1 MFTKKT
7 ADSNSVYSAEG
18 SCSTCSTAS
27 SRPAKDSPP
36 EVLRSGKRTEA
47 LRVTCLGKR
56 PKVLRAACLG
66 KHSNVGLAFVFRYT
80 VIGLALLLACLCT
93 LSLMY
98 PQSTYAVQGSDPL
111 TVTVEVEGFQGSLP
125 TLIEGSDF
133 TKGQAIQADPR
144 YMVDSQ
150 GNQPLASLI
159 EEKESQGFQLVWK
172 TDAGDNFDW
181 FTTPITQSTTV
192 KGSFVEADYIVRVSF
207 NDEKTEDIEVA
218 VPKGSSFEEAYGKTL
233 STPSKQGY
241 TFIRWV
247 NSSDNSTFDFS
258 APVEAS
264 TTIYALYSIS
274 EPDQVVTVDADFDV
288 PETASGK
295 CYIGAT
301 WSVHPAQFSIS
312 GFTGELEGCSGT
324 GSCSLPSAAA
334 PSYTWADYSAT
345 LVSVDVNAGI
355 VTYDVTIT
363 PPGAASPNGPRNSL
377 GLIGYQTVYFQ
388 AQVQKNFGGY
398 LELKKVS
405 ENPSLS
411 KSNSTYSLEGA
422 IFGVYDKNGNRVAK
436 LQTDENGQSQRSPLL
451 PVGTYTIKEEQAP
464 VGFANTADKSIPI
477 HAGSVTQST
486 ISNIPQ
492 SCLIDLTLQ
501 KVDAETKA
509 SSPLGSATLGR
520 AQFQVSYYDRYLTVP
535 QLVQNTLTAFM
546 DGEEAQSNQL
556 SIPQSWGNPVRS
568 WIFETD
574 EEGKIHFSKDYFVE
588 GDDFYYDH
596 EGSIVLPLGTVE
608 IKEIKAPEGYL
619 PVENTFVVSL
629 NESGTEPHIENWE
642 VIEMSEQVKRGDLAF
657 SKTRQGSME
666 RLASV
671 PFRITSKTTGESH
684 VLVTD
689 ENGMV
694 STESSWTPHSQ
705 NTNKGTSAD
714 DGIWFGQDALGTQAP
729 VDDNLSALPYDT
741 YTVEELPCSAN
752 EGMVPVAFEIT
763 ISRDKTTLDLG
774 TVDNKPYNPEIKG
787 EVDKRQTLFKANG
800 LFTYTIDYRSTSST
814 WADEFT
820 TTDFLTCSKEDQA
833 HLEALTTPISSGDY
847 DGKMNVWY
855 QTNMTNTPAQEE
867 IQDAENNEQ
876 KESETTELVQESES
890 TQENESANAQESES
904 AQESGTAN
912 AQESESTQGN
922 ETAIAQE
929 NETANAC
936 STNPYNPD
944 NPNNERMYNFEN
956 WRLWSQDLSTQESTT
971 LFVEDLQLKE
981 GEYITALAF
990 EHGRVEEGFGTLS
1003 QEDGQWDRR
1012 ERYENNDTLE
1022 NTFDSTEL
1030 SSWNNETCSQVL
1042 DALYQEKTVY
1052 APAVLFM
1059 KATDEMLQSEDIEL
1073 WNDARIDIYRNLEL
1087 HDEDKDSVVQT
1098 TVQYPTDTTDN
1109 PIEKLLTTLPKTED
1123 LGFGIVV
1130 SLIAIGTLA
1139 GAIVV
1144 SIKIRN
1150 GKSQR

>member
-7 ADSNSVYSAEG
+7 ADSNSVCSAEG

-27 SRPAKDSPP
+27 SRPAKNSPP
-36 EVLRSGKRTEA
+36 EVLRA
-47 LRVTCLGKR
+47 ACLGKR

-66 KHSNVGLAFVFRYT
+66 KHPNAGLAVVFRYAA
-80 VIGLALLLACLCT
+80 IGLALLLACLCA

-192 KGSFVEADYIVRVSF
+192 KGSFIEADYIVRVSF

-218 VPKGSSFEEAYGKTL
+218 VPKGSSFEEAYGKAL

-334 PSYTWADYSAT
+334 PSYTWADYNAT
-345 LVSVDVNAGI
+345 LVSVDINAGI

-388 AQVQKNFGGY
+388 AKVQKNFGGY
-398 LELKKVS
+398 LELKKAS

-411 KSNSTYSLEGA
+411 ESNSTYSLEGA
-422 IFGVYDKNGNRVAK
+422 IFGVYDKNGNRVAQ

-464 VGFANTADKSIPI
+464 AGFANTADKSIPI

-486 ISNIPQ
+486 ISNTPQ
-492 SCLIDLTLQ
+492 SCLIDLVLQ
-501 KVDAETKA
+501 KVDAETKV
-509 SSPLGSATLGR
+509 SSPLGSATLGG

-642 VIEMSEQVKRGDLAF
+642 VIEISEQVKRGDFAF

-671 PFRITSKTTGESH
+671 PFRITSKTTRESH

-689 ENGMV
+689 ENGMA

-729 VDDNLSALPYDT
+729 VDDNLGALPYDT

-774 TVDNKPYNPEIKG
+774 TVDNKPYTPEIKG
-787 EVDKRQTLFKANG
+787 EIDKRQTLFKANG

-855 QTNMTNTPAQEE
+855 QTNMTNTPAQEK

-876 KESETTELVQESES
+876 KESETTEQTQESES
-890 TQENESANAQESES
+890 TN
-904 AQESGTAN
+904 
-912 AQESESTQGN
+912 
-922 ETAIAQE
+922 AQE

-944 NPNNERMYNFEN
+944 NPNNERMYNFDN

-1003 QEDGQWDRR
+1003 QEDEQWNRR
-1012 ERYENNDTLE
+1012 ERYENDDTLE
-1022 NTFDSTEL
+1022 NAFDSTEL

-1052 APAVLFM
+1052 VPAVLFM

-1073 WNDARIDIYRNLEL
+1073 WNDARIDIYHNLEF

-1130 SLIAIGTLA
+1130 SLIAIGILA

-1150 GKSQR
+1150 RKSQR

>member
-7 ADSNSVYSAEG
+7 ADSNSVCSAEG

-27 SRPAKDSPP
+27 SRPAKNSPP
-36 EVLRSGKRTEA
+36 E
-47 LRVTCLGKR
+47 
-56 PKVLRAACLG
+56 VLRAACLG
-66 KHSNVGLAFVFRYT
+66 KRPKALRTACLGKHPSVGLAVVFRYAA
-80 VIGLALLLACLCT
+80 ICLALLLVCLCA

-125 TLIEGSDF
+125 TLIEGNDF

-172 TDAGDNFDW
+172 TDASDNFDW

-218 VPKGSSFEEAYGKTL
+218 IPKGSSFEEAYGKAL

-334 PSYTWADYSAT
+334 PSYTWADYNAT
-345 LVSVDVNAGI
+345 LVSVDINAGI

-388 AQVQKNFGGY
+388 AKVQKNFGGY
-398 LELKKVS
+398 LELKKAS

-411 KSNSTYSLEGA
+411 ESNSTYSLEGA
-422 IFGVYDKNGNRVAK
+422 IFGVYDKNGNRVAQ

-464 VGFANTADKSIPI
+464 AGFANTADKSIPI

-486 ISNIPQ
+486 ISNTPQ
-492 SCLIDLTLQ
+492 SCLIDLVLQ
-501 KVDAETKA
+501 KVDAETKV
-509 SSPLGSATLGR
+509 SSPLGSATLGG

-642 VIEMSEQVKRGDLAF
+642 VIEISEQVKRGDFAF

-671 PFRITSKTTGESH
+671 PFRITSKTTRESH

-689 ENGMV
+689 ENGMA

-729 VDDNLSALPYDT
+729 VDDNLGALPYDT

-774 TVDNKPYNPEIKG
+774 TVDNKPYTPEIKG
-787 EVDKRQTLFKANG
+787 EIDKRQTLFKANG

-833 HLEALTTPISSGDY
+833 HLEALITPISSGDY

-855 QTNMTNTPAQEE
+855 QTNMTNTPAQEK

-876 KESETTELVQESES
+876 KESETTEQTQESES
-890 TQENESANAQESES
+890 TQESE
-904 AQESGTAN
+904 TVIV
-912 AQESESTQGN
+912 QESESTN
-922 ETAIAQE
+922 AQE

-944 NPNNERMYNFEN
+944 NPNNERMYNFDN

>member
-7 ADSNSVYSAEG
+7 ADSNSVCSAEG

-27 SRPAKDSPP
+27 SRPAKNSPP
-36 EVLRSGKRTEA
+36 E
-47 LRVTCLGKR
+47 
-56 PKVLRAACLG
+56 VLRAACLG
-66 KHSNVGLAFVFRYT
+66 KHPSVGLAVVFRYAA
-80 VIGLALLLACLCT
+80 ICLALLLVCLCA

-192 KGSFVEADYIVRVSF
+192 KGSFIEADYIVRVSF

-218 VPKGSSFEEAYGKTL
+218 VPKGSSFEEAYGKAL

-334 PSYTWADYSAT
+334 PSYTWADYNAT
-345 LVSVDVNAGI
+345 LVSVDINAGI

-388 AQVQKNFGGY
+388 AKVQKNFGGY
-398 LELKKVS
+398 LELKKAS

-411 KSNSTYSLEGA
+411 ESNSTYSLEGA
-422 IFGVYDKNGNRVAK
+422 IFGVYDKNGNRVAQ

-464 VGFANTADKSIPI
+464 AGFANTADKSIPI

-486 ISNIPQ
+486 ISNTPQ
-492 SCLIDLTLQ
+492 SCLIDLVLQ
-501 KVDAETKA
+501 KVDAETKV
-509 SSPLGSATLGR
+509 SSPLGSATLGG

-642 VIEMSEQVKRGDLAF
+642 VIEISEQVKRGDFAF

-671 PFRITSKTTGESH
+671 PFRITSKTTRESH

-689 ENGMV
+689 ENGMA

-729 VDDNLSALPYDT
+729 VDDNLGALPYDT

-774 TVDNKPYNPEIKG
+774 TVDNKPYTPEIKG
-787 EVDKRQTLFKANG
+787 EIDKRQTLFKANG
-800 LFTYTIDYRSTSST
+800 LFTYTIDYRSTSSA

-855 QTNMTNTPAQEE
+855 QSNMTNTPAQEK

-876 KESETTELVQESES
+876 KESETTEQTQESES
-890 TQENESANAQESES
+890 TN
-904 AQESGTAN
+904 
-912 AQESESTQGN
+912 
-922 ETAIAQE
+922 AQE

-944 NPNNERMYNFEN
+944 NPNNERMYNFDN

-1003 QEDGQWDRR
+1003 QEDEQWNRR

-1022 NTFDSTEL
+1022 NAFDSTEL

-1150 GKSQR
+1150 RKSQR

>member
-7 ADSNSVYSAEG
+7 ADSNSVCSAEG

-27 SRPAKDSPP
+27 SRPAKNSPP
-36 EVLRSGKRTEA
+36 EVLRA
-47 LRVTCLGKR
+47 ACLGKR

-66 KHSNVGLAFVFRYT
+66 KHPNAGLAFVFRYAA
-80 VIGLALLLACLCT
+80 IGLALLLACLCA

-218 VPKGSSFEEAYGKTL
+218 VPKGSSFEEAYGKAL

-258 APVEAS
+258 DPVEAS

-334 PSYTWADYSAT
+334 PSYTWADYNAT
-345 LVSVDVNAGI
+345 LVSVDINAGI

-388 AQVQKNFGGY
+388 AKVQKNFGGY
-398 LELKKVS
+398 LELKKAS

-411 KSNSTYSLEGA
+411 ESNSTYSLEGA
-422 IFGVYDKNGNRVAK
+422 IFGVYDKNGNRVAQ

-464 VGFANTADKSIPI
+464 AGFANTADKSIPI

-486 ISNIPQ
+486 ISNTPQ
-492 SCLIDLTLQ
+492 SCLIDLVLQ
-501 KVDAETKA
+501 KVDAETKV
-509 SSPLGSATLGR
+509 SSPLGSATLGG

-546 DGEEAQSNQL
+546 DGKEAQSNQL

-642 VIEMSEQVKRGDLAF
+642 VIEISEQVKRGDFAF

-671 PFRITSKTTGESH
+671 PFRITSKTTRESH

-689 ENGMV
+689 ENGMA

-714 DGIWFGQDALGTQAP
+714 DGIWFGQDTLGTQAP
-729 VDDNLSALPYDT
+729 VDDNLGALPYDT

-774 TVDNKPYNPEIKG
+774 TVDNKPYTPEIKG
-787 EVDKRQTLFKANG
+787 EIDKRQTLFKANG

-855 QTNMTNTPAQEE
+855 QTNMTNTPAQEK

-876 KESETTELVQESES
+876 KESETTEQTQESES
-890 TQENESANAQESES
+890 TQESE
-904 AQESGTAN
+904 TVIV
-912 AQESESTQGN
+912 QESESTN
-922 ETAIAQE
+922 AQE

-944 NPNNERMYNFEN
+944 NPNNERMYNFDN

-1003 QEDGQWDRR
+1003 QEDEQWNRR

-1022 NTFDSTEL
+1022 NAFDSTEL

-1073 WNDARIDIYRNLEL
+1073 WNDTRIDIYRNLEL

-1139 GAIVV
+1139 GAIVA

-1150 GKSQR
+1150 RKSQR

>member
-7 ADSNSVYSAEG
+7 ADSNSVCSAEG

-27 SRPAKDSPP
+27 SRPAKNSPP
-36 EVLRSGKRTEA
+36 EVLRA
-47 LRVTCLGKR
+47 ACLGKR

-66 KHSNVGLAFVFRYT
+66 KHPNAGLAVVFRYAA
-80 VIGLALLLACLCT
+80 IGLALLLACLCA

-192 KGSFVEADYIVRVSF
+192 KGSFIEADYIVRVSF

-218 VPKGSSFEEAYGKTL
+218 VPKGSSFEEAYGKAL

-334 PSYTWADYSAT
+334 PSYTWADYNAT
-345 LVSVDVNAGI
+345 LVSVDINAGI

-388 AQVQKNFGGY
+388 AKVQKNFGGY
-398 LELKKVS
+398 LELKKAS

-411 KSNSTYSLEGA
+411 ESNSTYSLEGA
-422 IFGVYDKNGNRVAK
+422 IFGVYDKNGNRVAQ

-464 VGFANTADKSIPI
+464 AGFANTADKSIPI

-486 ISNIPQ
+486 ISNTPQ
-492 SCLIDLTLQ
+492 SCLIDLVLQ
-501 KVDAETKA
+501 KVDAETKV
-509 SSPLGSATLGR
+509 SSPLGSATLGG

-642 VIEMSEQVKRGDLAF
+642 VIEISEQVKRGDFAF

-671 PFRITSKTTGESH
+671 PFRITSKTTRESH

-689 ENGMV
+689 ENGMA

-729 VDDNLSALPYDT
+729 VDDNLGALPYDT

-774 TVDNKPYNPEIKG
+774 TVDNKPYTPEIKG
-787 EVDKRQTLFKANG
+787 EIDKRQTLFKANG

-855 QTNMTNTPAQEE
+855 QTNMTNTPAQEK

-876 KESETTELVQESES
+876 KESETTEQTQESESVQESE
-890 TQENESANAQESES
+890 
-904 AQESGTAN
+904 TAI
-912 AQESESTQGN
+912 AQESESTN
-922 ETAIAQE
+922 AQE

-944 NPNNERMYNFEN
+944 NPNNERMYNFDN

-1003 QEDGQWDRR
+1003 QEDEQWNRR

-1022 NTFDSTEL
+1022 NAFDSTEL

-1150 GKSQR
+1150 RKSQR

>member
-7 ADSNSVYSAEG
+7 ADSNSVCSAEG

-27 SRPAKDSPP
+27 SRPAKNSPP
-36 EVLRSGKRTEA
+36 EVLRA
-47 LRVTCLGKR
+47 ACLGKR

-66 KHSNVGLAFVFRYT
+66 KHPNAGLAFVFRYAA
-80 VIGLALLLACLCT
+80 IGLALLLACLCA

-218 VPKGSSFEEAYGKTL
+218 VPKGSSFEEAYGKAL

-334 PSYTWADYSAT
+334 PSYTWADYNAT
-345 LVSVDVNAGI
+345 LVSVDINAGI

-388 AQVQKNFGGY
+388 AKVQKNFGGY

-411 KSNSTYSLEGA
+411 EGNSTYSLEGA
-422 IFGVYDKNGNRVAK
+422 IFGVYDKNGNRVAQ

-464 VGFANTADKSIPI
+464 AGFANTADKSIPI

-486 ISNIPQ
+486 ISNTPQ
-492 SCLIDLTLQ
+492 SCLIDLVLQ
-501 KVDAETKA
+501 KVDAETKV
-509 SSPLGSATLGR
+509 SSPLGSATLGG

-642 VIEMSEQVKRGDLAF
+642 VIEISEQVKRGDLAF

-671 PFRITSKTTGESH
+671 PFRITSKTSGESH

-689 ENGMV
+689 ENGMA
-694 STESSWTPHSQ
+694 STESSWTLHSQ

-729 VDDNLSALPYDT
+729 VDDNLDALPYDT

-774 TVDNKPYNPEIKG
+774 TVDNKPYTPEIKG
-787 EVDKRQTLFKANG
+787 EIDKRQTLFKANG

-855 QTNMTNTPAQEE
+855 QTNMTNTPAQEK

-876 KESETTELVQESES
+876 KESETTEQTQESES
-890 TQENESANAQESES
+890 TQESE
-904 AQESGTAN
+904 TVIV
-912 AQESESTQGN
+912 QESESTN
-922 ETAIAQE
+922 AQE

-944 NPNNERMYNFEN
+944 NPNNERMYNFDN

-1003 QEDGQWDRR
+1003 QEDEQWNRR

-1022 NTFDSTEL
+1022 NAFDSTEL

-1042 DALYQEKTVY
+1042 DALCQEKTVY
-1052 APAVLFM
+1052 SPVVLFM

-1073 WNDARIDIYRNLEL
+1073 WNDARIDIYHNLEF

-1150 GKSQR
+1150 RKSHH

>member
-7 ADSNSVYSAEG
+7 ADSNSVCSAEG

-27 SRPAKDSPP
+27 SRPAKNSPP
-36 EVLRSGKRTEA
+36 EVLRA
-47 LRVTCLGKR
+47 ACLGKR

-66 KHSNVGLAFVFRYT
+66 KHPNAGLAVVFRYAA
-80 VIGLALLLACLCT
+80 IGLALLLACLCA

-192 KGSFVEADYIVRVSF
+192 KGSFIEADYIVRVSF

-218 VPKGSSFEEAYGKTL
+218 VPKGSSFEEAYGKAL

-334 PSYTWADYSAT
+334 PLYTWADYNAT
-345 LVSVDVNAGI
+345 LVSVDINAGI

-388 AQVQKNFGGY
+388 AKVQKNFGGY
-398 LELKKVS
+398 LELKKAS

-411 KSNSTYSLEGA
+411 ESNSTYSLEGA
-422 IFGVYDKNGNRVAK
+422 IFGVYDKNGNRVAQ

-464 VGFANTADKSIPI
+464 AGFANTADKSIPI

-486 ISNIPQ
+486 ISNTPQ
-492 SCLIDLTLQ
+492 SCLIDLVLQ
-501 KVDAETKA
+501 KVDAETKV
-509 SSPLGSATLGR
+509 SSPLGSATLGG

-596 EGSIVLPLGTVE
+596 EGSIVLPLGTIE

-642 VIEMSEQVKRGDLAF
+642 VIEISEQVKRGDFAF

-671 PFRITSKTTGESH
+671 PFRITSKTTRESH

-689 ENGMV
+689 ENGMA

-729 VDDNLSALPYDT
+729 VDDNLGALPYDT

-774 TVDNKPYNPEIKG
+774 TVDNKPYTPEIKG
-787 EVDKRQTLFKANG
+787 EIDKRQTLFKANG

-855 QTNMTNTPAQEE
+855 QTNMTNTPAQEK
-867 IQDAENNEQ
+867 IQDAEKNEQ
-876 KESETTELVQESES
+876 KESETTEQTQESES
-890 TQENESANAQESES
+890 TQESE
-904 AQESGTAN
+904 TVIV
-912 AQESESTQGN
+912 QESESTN
-922 ETAIAQE
+922 AQE

-944 NPNNERMYNFEN
+944 NPNNERMYNFDN

-1003 QEDGQWDRR
+1003 QEDEQWNRR

-1022 NTFDSTEL
+1022 NAFDSTEL

-1150 GKSQR
+1150 RKSQR

>member
-7 ADSNSVYSAEG
+7 ADSNSVCSAEG

-27 SRPAKDSPP
+27 SRPAKNSPP
-36 EVLRSGKRTEA
+36 EVLRA
-47 LRVTCLGKR
+47 ACLGKR

-66 KHSNVGLAFVFRYT
+66 KHPNAGLAVVFRYAA
-80 VIGLALLLACLCT
+80 ICLALLLVCLCA

-218 VPKGSSFEEAYGKTL
+218 IPKGSSFEEAYGKAL

-334 PSYTWADYSAT
+334 PSYTWADYNAT
-345 LVSVDVNAGI
+345 LVSVDINAGI

-388 AQVQKNFGGY
+388 AKVQKNFGGY
-398 LELKKVS
+398 LELKKAS

-411 KSNSTYSLEGA
+411 ESNSTYSLEGA
-422 IFGVYDKNGNRVAK
+422 IFGVYDKNGNRVAQ

-464 VGFANTADKSIPI
+464 AGFANTADKSIPI

-486 ISNIPQ
+486 ISNTPQ
-492 SCLIDLTLQ
+492 SCLIDLVLQ
-501 KVDAETKA
+501 KVDAETKV
-509 SSPLGSATLGR
+509 SSPLGSATLGG

-642 VIEMSEQVKRGDLAF
+642 VIEISEQVKRGDFAF

-671 PFRITSKTTGESH
+671 PFRITSKTTRESH

-689 ENGMV
+689 ENGMA

-729 VDDNLSALPYDT
+729 VDDNLGALPYDT

-774 TVDNKPYNPEIKG
+774 TVDNKPYTPEIKG
-787 EVDKRQTLFKANG
+787 EIDKRQTLFKANG

-855 QTNMTNTPAQEE
+855 QTNMTNTPAQEK

-876 KESETTELVQESES
+876 KESETTEQTQESES
-890 TQENESANAQESES
+890 TQESE
-904 AQESGTAN
+904 TAIV
-912 AQESESTQGN
+912 QESESTN
-922 ETAIAQE
+922 AQE

-944 NPNNERMYNFEN
+944 NPNNERMYNFDN

-1003 QEDGQWDRR
+1003 QEDEQWNRR

-1022 NTFDSTEL
+1022 NAFDSTEL

-1150 GKSQR
+1150 RKSQR

>member
-7 ADSNSVYSAEG
+7 ADSNSVCSAEG

-27 SRPAKDSPP
+27 SRPAKNSPP
-36 EVLRSGKRTEA
+36 EVLRA
-47 LRVTCLGKR
+47 ACLGKR

-66 KHSNVGLAFVFRYT
+66 KHPNAGLAVVFRYAA
-80 VIGLALLLACLCT
+80 IGLALLLACLCA

-192 KGSFVEADYIVRVSF
+192 KGSFIEADYIVRVSF

-218 VPKGSSFEEAYGKTL
+218 VPKGSSFEEAYGKAL

-334 PSYTWADYSAT
+334 PSYTWADYNAT
-345 LVSVDVNAGI
+345 LVSVDINAGI

-388 AQVQKNFGGY
+388 AKVQKNFGGY
-398 LELKKVS
+398 LELKKAS

-411 KSNSTYSLEGA
+411 ESNSTYSLEGA
-422 IFGVYDKNGNRVAK
+422 IFGVYDKNGNRVAQ

-464 VGFANTADKSIPI
+464 AGFANTADKSIPI

-486 ISNIPQ
+486 ISNTPQ
-492 SCLIDLTLQ
+492 SCLIDLVLQ
-501 KVDAETKA
+501 KVDAETKV
-509 SSPLGSATLGR
+509 SSPLGSATLGG

-642 VIEMSEQVKRGDLAF
+642 VIEISEQVKRGDFAF

-671 PFRITSKTTGESH
+671 PFRITSKTTRESH

-689 ENGMV
+689 ENGMA

-729 VDDNLSALPYDT
+729 VDDNLGALPYDT

-774 TVDNKPYNPEIKG
+774 TVDNKPYTPEIKG
-787 EVDKRQTLFKANG
+787 EIDKRQTLFKANG

-855 QTNMTNTPAQEE
+855 QTNMTNTPAQEK

-876 KESETTELVQESES
+876 KESETTEQTQESES
-890 TQENESANAQESES
+890 TQESE
-904 AQESGTAN
+904 TAI
-912 AQESESTQGN
+912 AQESESTN
-922 ETAIAQE
+922 AQE

-944 NPNNERMYNFEN
+944 NPNNERMYNFDN

-1003 QEDGQWDRR
+1003 QEDEQWNRR

-1022 NTFDSTEL
+1022 NAFDSTEL

-1150 GKSQR
+1150 RKSQR

>member
-7 ADSNSVYSAEG
+7 ADSNSVCSAEG

-27 SRPAKDSPP
+27 SRPAKNSPP
-36 EVLRSGKRTEA
+36 E
-47 LRVTCLGKR
+47 
-56 PKVLRAACLG
+56 VLRAACLG
-66 KHSNVGLAFVFRYT
+66 KRPSVGLAFVFRYAA
-80 VIGLALLLACLCT
+80 IGLALLLACLCA

-218 VPKGSSFEEAYGKTL
+218 VPKGSSFEEAYGKAL

-258 APVEAS
+258 APVEVS

-334 PSYTWADYSAT
+334 PSYTWADYNAT
-345 LVSVDVNAGI
+345 LVSVDINAGI

-388 AQVQKNFGGY
+388 AKVQKNFGGY
-398 LELKKVS
+398 LELKKAS

-411 KSNSTYSLEGA
+411 ENNSTYSLEGA
-422 IFGVYDKNGNRVAK
+422 IFGVYDKNGNRVAQ

-464 VGFANTADKSIPI
+464 AGFANTADKSIPI

-486 ISNIPQ
+486 ISNTPQ
-492 SCLIDLTLQ
+492 SCLIDLVLQ
-501 KVDAETKA
+501 KVDAETKV
-509 SSPLGSATLGR
+509 SSPLGSATLGG

-642 VIEMSEQVKRGDLAF
+642 VIEISEQVKRGDFAF

-671 PFRITSKTTGESH
+671 PFRITSKTTRESH

-689 ENGMV
+689 ENGMA

-729 VDDNLSALPYDT
+729 VDDNLGALPYDT

-774 TVDNKPYNPEIKG
+774 TVDNKPYTPEIKG
-787 EVDKRQTLFKANG
+787 EIDKRQTLFKANG

-847 DGKMNVWY
+847 DGKMNIWY
-855 QTNMTNTPAQEE
+855 QTNMTNTPAQEK

-876 KESETTELVQESES
+876 KESETTERTQESES
-890 TQENESANAQESES
+890 TQESE
-904 AQESGTAN
+904 TVIV
-912 AQESESTQGN
+912 QESESTN
-922 ETAIAQE
+922 AQE

-944 NPNNERMYNFEN
+944 NPNNERMYNFDN

-1003 QEDGQWDRR
+1003 QEDEQWNRR

-1022 NTFDSTEL
+1022 NAFDSTEL

-1087 HDEDKDSVVQT
+1087 HDEDKDSVAQT
-1098 TVQYPTDTTDN
+1098 TVQYPTNTTDN

-1150 GKSQR
+1150 RKSQR

>member
-7 ADSNSVYSAEG
+7 ADSNSVCSAEG

-27 SRPAKDSPP
+27 SRPAKNSPP
-36 EVLRSGKRTEA
+36 E
-47 LRVTCLGKR
+47 
-56 PKVLRAACLG
+56 VLRAACLG
-66 KHSNVGLAFVFRYT
+66 KRPKALRTACLGKHPSVGLAVVFRYAA
-80 VIGLALLLACLCT
+80 ICLALLLVCLCA
-93 LSLMY
+93 LGLMY

-125 TLIEGSDF
+125 TLIEGNDF

-172 TDAGDNFDW
+172 TDASDNFDW

-218 VPKGSSFEEAYGKTL
+218 IPKGSSFEEAYGKAL

-334 PSYTWADYSAT
+334 PSYTWADYNAT
-345 LVSVDVNAGI
+345 LVSVDINAGI

-388 AQVQKNFGGY
+388 AKVQKNFGGY
-398 LELKKVS
+398 LELKKAS

-411 KSNSTYSLEGA
+411 ESNSTYSLEGA
-422 IFGVYDKNGNRVAK
+422 IFGVYDKNGNRVAQ

-464 VGFANTADKSIPI
+464 AGFANTADKSIPI

-486 ISNIPQ
+486 ISNTPQ
-492 SCLIDLTLQ
+492 SCLIDLVLQ
-501 KVDAETKA
+501 KVDAETKV
-509 SSPLGSATLGR
+509 SSPLGSATLGG

-619 PVENTFVVSL
+619 PVGNTFVVSL

-642 VIEMSEQVKRGDLAF
+642 VIEISEQVKRGDFAF

-671 PFRITSKTTGESH
+671 PFRITSKTTRESH

-689 ENGMV
+689 ENGMA

-729 VDDNLSALPYDT
+729 VDDNLGALPYDT

-774 TVDNKPYNPEIKG
+774 TVDNKPYTPEIKG
-787 EVDKRQTLFKANG
+787 EIDKRQTLFKANG

-833 HLEALTTPISSGDY
+833 HLEALITPISSGDY

-855 QTNMTNTPAQEE
+855 QTNMTNTPAQEK

-876 KESETTELVQESES
+876 KESETTEQTQESES
-890 TQENESANAQESES
+890 TQESE
-904 AQESGTAN
+904 TVIV
-912 AQESESTQGN
+912 QESESTN
-922 ETAIAQE
+922 AQE

-944 NPNNERMYNFEN
+944 NPNNERMYNFDN

-1003 QEDGQWDRR
+1003 QEDEQWNRR

-1022 NTFDSTEL
+1022 NAFDSTEL

-1059 KATDEMLQSEDIEL
+1059 KATDEMLQREDIEL

-1150 GKSQR
+1150 RKSQR

>member
-7 ADSNSVYSAEG
+7 TGSNSVCSAEG
-18 SCSTCSTAS
+18 SCPTCSTAN

-36 EVLRSGKRTEA
+36 KVLRSA
-47 LRVTCLGKR
+47 CLGKR
-56 PKVLRAACLG
+56 QNVLRSTCLS
-66 KHSNVGLAFVFRYT
+66 KHPNAGLTFVFRYT
-80 VIGLALLLACLCT
+80 AIGLALLSVCLCAW
-93 LSLMY
+93 SLMY
-98 PQSTYAVQGSDPL
+98 PRSTYAVQGSDPL

-159 EEKESQGFQLVWK
+159 EEKEAQGFQLVWK

-181 FTTPITQSTTV
+181 FTTPITQNTTV

-218 VPKGSSFEEAYGKTL
+218 VPKGSSFEEAYGKAL
-233 STPSKQGY
+233 SAPTKQGY

-274 EPDQVVTVDADFDV
+274 EPDQVVTVDADSDV

-334 PSYTWADYSAT
+334 PSYTWADYNAT
-345 LVSVDVNAGI
+345 LVSVDINAGI

-388 AQVQKNFGGY
+388 AKVQKNFGGY

-405 ENPSLS
+405 ENPALS
-411 KSNSTYSLEGA
+411 EGNNTYSLEGA
-422 IFGVYDKNGNRVAK
+422 IFGVYDKNGNRVAQ

-464 VGFANTADKSIPI
+464 AGFANTADKSIPI

-486 ISNIPQ
+486 ISNTPQ
-492 SCLIDLTLQ
+492 SCLIDLALQ

-509 SSPLGSATLGR
+509 SSPLGSATLGG

-535 QLVQNTLTAFM
+535 QLVQNILTAFM
-546 DGEEAQSNQL
+546 DGEDAQSNQL

-642 VIEMSEQVKRGDLAF
+642 VIEISEQVKRGDLAF

-689 ENGMV
+689 ENGMA

-705 NTNKGTSAD
+705 NTNKGTSED

-729 VDDNLSALPYDT
+729 VDDNLGALPYDT

-752 EGMVPVAFEIT
+752 EGMVPVAFEVT

-774 TVDNKPYNPEIKG
+774 TVDNKPYTPEIKG

-855 QTNMTNTPAQEE
+855 QTNMTNAPVQEE
-867 IQDAENNEQ
+867 AQDAENTEQ
-876 KESETTELVQESES
+876 QESETTEQV
-890 TQENESANAQESES
+890 QESES
-904 AQESGTAN
+904 AQESETAN
-912 AQESESTQGN
+912 TQENESAQES
-922 ETAIAQE
+922 
-929 NETANAC
+929 ETANAC

-971 LFVEDLQLKE
+971 LFVKDLQLEE

-1003 QEDGQWDRR
+1003 QEDEQWDRR
-1012 ERYENNDTLE
+1012 DRYENNDTLE
-1022 NTFDSTEL
+1022 NAFDSTEL

-1042 DALYQEKTVY
+1042 DALYQEKTAY

-1109 PIEKLLTTLPKTED
+1109 PIEKLITTLPKTED

-1150 GKSQR
+1150 RKSQR

>member
-7 ADSNSVYSAEG
+7 ADSNSVCSAEG

-27 SRPAKDSPP
+27 SRPAKNSPP
-36 EVLRSGKRTEA
+36 EVLRA
-47 LRVTCLGKR
+47 ACLGKR

-66 KHSNVGLAFVFRYT
+66 KHPNAGLAFVFRYAA
-80 VIGLALLLACLCT
+80 IGLALLLACLCA

-125 TLIEGSDF
+125 TLIEGNDF

-172 TDAGDNFDW
+172 TDASDNFDW

-218 VPKGSSFEEAYGKTL
+218 IPKGSSFEEAYGKAL
-233 STPSKQGY
+233 SIPSKQGY

-301 WSVHPAQFSIS
+301 WSVHPTQFSIS

-334 PSYTWADYSAT
+334 PSYTWADYNAT
-345 LVSVDVNAGI
+345 LVSVDINAGI

-388 AQVQKNFGGY
+388 AKVQKNFGGY

-411 KSNSTYSLEGA
+411 EGNSTYSLEGA
-422 IFGVYDKNGNRVAK
+422 IFGVYDKNGNRVAQ

-464 VGFANTADKSIPI
+464 AGFANTADKSIPI

-486 ISNIPQ
+486 ISNTPQ
-492 SCLIDLTLQ
+492 SCLIDLVLQ
-501 KVDAETKA
+501 KVDAETKV
-509 SSPLGSATLGR
+509 SSPLGSATLGGT
-520 AQFQVSYYDRYLTVP
+520 QFQVSYYDRYLTVP

-556 SIPQSWGNPVRS
+556 SIPQSWGNPIRS

-642 VIEMSEQVKRGDLAF
+642 VIEISEQVKRGDLAF

-671 PFRITSKTTGESH
+671 PFRITSKTTRESH

-689 ENGMV
+689 ENGMA
-694 STESSWTPHSQ
+694 STESSWTLHSQ

-729 VDDNLSALPYDT
+729 VDDNLGALPYDT

-774 TVDNKPYNPEIKG
+774 TVDNKPYTPEIKG
-787 EVDKRQTLFKANG
+787 EIDKRQTLFKANG

-855 QTNMTNTPAQEE
+855 QTNMTNTPAQEK

-876 KESETTELVQESES
+876 KESETTEQTQESES
-890 TQENESANAQESES
+890 TQESE
-904 AQESGTAN
+904 TVIV
-912 AQESESTQGN
+912 QESESTN
-922 ETAIAQE
+922 AQE

-944 NPNNERMYNFEN
+944 NPNNERMYNFDN

-1003 QEDGQWDRR
+1003 QEDEQWNRR

-1022 NTFDSTEL
+1022 NAFDSTEL

-1150 GKSQR
+1150 RKSQR

>member
-7 ADSNSVYSAEG
+7 ADSNSVCSAEG

-27 SRPAKDSPP
+27 SRPAKNSPP
-36 EVLRSGKRTEA
+36 E
-47 LRVTCLGKR
+47 
-56 PKVLRAACLG
+56 VLRAACLG
-66 KHSNVGLAFVFRYT
+66 KRPKALRTACLGKHPSVGLAVVFRYAA
-80 VIGLALLLACLCT
+80 ICLALLLVCLCA

-125 TLIEGSDF
+125 TLIEGNDF

-172 TDAGDNFDW
+172 TDASDNFDW

-218 VPKGSSFEEAYGKTL
+218 IPKGSSFEEAYGKAL

-334 PSYTWADYSAT
+334 PSYTWADYNAT
-345 LVSVDVNAGI
+345 LVSVDINAGI

-388 AQVQKNFGGY
+388 AKVQKNFGGY
-398 LELKKVS
+398 LELKKAS

-411 KSNSTYSLEGA
+411 ENNSTYSLEGA
-422 IFGVYDKNGNRVAK
+422 IFGVYDKNGNRVAQ

-464 VGFANTADKSIPI
+464 AGFANTADKSIPI

-486 ISNIPQ
+486 ISNTPQ
-492 SCLIDLTLQ
+492 SCLIDLVLQ
-501 KVDAETKA
+501 KVDAETKV
-509 SSPLGSATLGR
+509 SSPLGSATLGG

-642 VIEMSEQVKRGDLAF
+642 VIEISEQVKRGDFAF

-671 PFRITSKTTGESH
+671 PFRITSKTTRESH

-689 ENGMV
+689 ENGMA

-729 VDDNLSALPYDT
+729 VDDNLGALPYDT

-774 TVDNKPYNPEIKG
+774 TVDNKPYTPEIKG
-787 EVDKRQTLFKANG
+787 EIDKRQTLFKANG
-800 LFTYTIDYRSTSST
+800 LFPYTIDYRSTSST

-855 QTNMTNTPAQEE
+855 QTNMTNTPAQEK

-876 KESETTELVQESES
+876 KESETTEQTQESES
-890 TQENESANAQESES
+890 TQESE
-904 AQESGTAN
+904 TVIV
-912 AQESESTQGN
+912 QESESTN
-922 ETAIAQE
+922 AQE

-944 NPNNERMYNFEN
+944 NPNNERMYNFDN
-956 WRLWSQDLSTQESTT
+956 WHLWSQDLSTQESTT

-1003 QEDGQWDRR
+1003 QEDEQWNRR

-1022 NTFDSTEL
+1022 NAFDSTEL

-1150 GKSQR
+1150 RKSHH

>member
-7 ADSNSVYSAEG
+7 ADSNSVCSAEG

-27 SRPAKDSPP
+27 SRPAKNSPP
-36 EVLRSGKRTEA
+36 EVLRA
-47 LRVTCLGKR
+47 ACLGKR

-66 KHSNVGLAFVFRYT
+66 KHPNAGLAVVFRYAA
-80 VIGLALLLACLCT
+80 IGLALLLACLCA

-192 KGSFVEADYIVRVSF
+192 KGSFIEADYIVRVSF

-218 VPKGSSFEEAYGKTL
+218 VPKGSSFEEAYGKAL

-334 PSYTWADYSAT
+334 PSYTWADYNAT
-345 LVSVDVNAGI
+345 LVSVDINAGI

-363 PPGAASPNGPRNSL
+363 PPGAASPNGPRNNL

-388 AQVQKNFGGY
+388 AKVQKNFGGY
-398 LELKKVS
+398 LELKKAS

-411 KSNSTYSLEGA
+411 ESNSTYSLEGA
-422 IFGVYDKNGNRVAK
+422 IFGVYDKNGNRVAQ

-464 VGFANTADKSIPI
+464 AGFANTADKSIPI

-486 ISNIPQ
+486 ISNTPQ
-492 SCLIDLTLQ
+492 SCLIDLVLQ
-501 KVDAETKA
+501 KVDAETKV
-509 SSPLGSATLGR
+509 SSPLGSATLGG

-596 EGSIVLPLGTVE
+596 EGSIVLPLGTIE

-642 VIEMSEQVKRGDLAF
+642 VIEISEQVKRGDFAF

-671 PFRITSKTTGESH
+671 PFRITSKTTRESH

-689 ENGMV
+689 ENGMA

-729 VDDNLSALPYDT
+729 VDDNLGALPYDT

-774 TVDNKPYNPEIKG
+774 TVDNKPYTPEIKG
-787 EVDKRQTLFKANG
+787 EIDKRQTLFKANG

-855 QTNMTNTPAQEE
+855 QTNMTNTPAQEK
-867 IQDAENNEQ
+867 IQDAEKNEQ
-876 KESETTELVQESES
+876 KESETTEQAQESES
-890 TQENESANAQESES
+890 TQESE
-904 AQESGTAN
+904 TVIV
-912 AQESESTQGN
+912 QESESTN
-922 ETAIAQE
+922 AQE

-944 NPNNERMYNFEN
+944 NPNNERMYNFDN

-1003 QEDGQWDRR
+1003 QEDEQWNRR

-1022 NTFDSTEL
+1022 NAFDSTEL

-1150 GKSQR
+1150 RKSQR

>member
-7 ADSNSVYSAEG
+7 ADSNSVCSAEG

-27 SRPAKDSPP
+27 SRPAKNSPP
-36 EVLRSGKRTEA
+36 E
-47 LRVTCLGKR
+47 
-56 PKVLRAACLG
+56 VLRAACLG
-66 KHSNVGLAFVFRYT
+66 KHPSVGLAVVFRYAA
-80 VIGLALLLACLCT
+80 ICLALLLVCLCA

-192 KGSFVEADYIVRVSF
+192 KGSFIEADYIVRVSF

-218 VPKGSSFEEAYGKTL
+218 VPKGSSFEEAYGKAL

-334 PSYTWADYSAT
+334 PSYTWADYNAT
-345 LVSVDVNAGI
+345 LVSVDINAGI

-388 AQVQKNFGGY
+388 AKVQKNFGGY
-398 LELKKVS
+398 LELKKAS

-411 KSNSTYSLEGA
+411 ESNSTYSLEGA
-422 IFGVYDKNGNRVAK
+422 IFGVYDKNGNRVAQ

-464 VGFANTADKSIPI
+464 AGFANTADKSIPI

-486 ISNIPQ
+486 ISNTPQ
-492 SCLIDLTLQ
+492 SCLIDLVLQ
-501 KVDAETKA
+501 KVDAETKV
-509 SSPLGSATLGR
+509 SSPLGSATLGG

-642 VIEMSEQVKRGDLAF
+642 VIEISEQVKRGDFAF

-671 PFRITSKTTGESH
+671 PFRITSKTTRESH

-689 ENGMV
+689 ENGMA

-729 VDDNLSALPYDT
+729 VDDNLGALPYDT

-774 TVDNKPYNPEIKG
+774 TVDNKPYTPEIKG
-787 EVDKRQTLFKANG
+787 EIDKRQTLFKANG
-800 LFTYTIDYRSTSST
+800 LFTYTIDYRSTSSA

-855 QTNMTNTPAQEE
+855 QSNMTNTPAQEK

-876 KESETTELVQESES
+876 KESETTEQTQESES
-890 TQENESANAQESES
+890 TN
-904 AQESGTAN
+904 
-912 AQESESTQGN
+912 
-922 ETAIAQE
+922 AQE

-944 NPNNERMYNFEN
+944 NPNNERMYNFDN

-1003 QEDGQWDRR
+1003 QEDEQWNRR

-1022 NTFDSTEL
+1022 NAFDSTEL

-1087 HDEDKDSVVQT
+1087 YDEDKDSVVQT

-1150 GKSQR
+1150 RKSQR

>member
-7 ADSNSVYSAEG
+7 ADSNSVCSAEG

-27 SRPAKDSPP
+27 SRPAKNSPP
-36 EVLRSGKRTEA
+36 EVLRA
-47 LRVTCLGKR
+47 TCLGKR

-66 KHSNVGLAFVFRYT
+66 KHPNAGLAVVFRYAA
-80 VIGLALLLACLCT
+80 IGLALLLVCLCA

-192 KGSFVEADYIVRVSF
+192 KGSFIEADYIVRVSF

-218 VPKGSSFEEAYGKTL
+218 VPKGSSFEEAYGKAL

-274 EPDQVVTVDADFDV
+274 EPDQVVMVDADFDV

-301 WSVHPAQFSIS
+301 WSVRPAQFSIS

-334 PSYTWADYSAT
+334 PSYTWADYNAT
-345 LVSVDVNAGI
+345 LVSVDINAGI

-388 AQVQKNFGGY
+388 AKVQKNFGGY
-398 LELKKVS
+398 LELKKAS

-411 KSNSTYSLEGA
+411 ESNSTYSLEGA
-422 IFGVYDKNGNRVAK
+422 IFGVYDKNGNRVAQ

-464 VGFANTADKSIPI
+464 AGFANTADKSIPI

-486 ISNIPQ
+486 ISNTPQ
-492 SCLIDLTLQ
+492 SCLIDLVLQ
-501 KVDAETKA
+501 KVDAETKV
-509 SSPLGSATLGR
+509 SSPLGSATLGG

-642 VIEMSEQVKRGDLAF
+642 VIEISEQVKRGDFAF

-671 PFRITSKTTGESH
+671 PFRITSKTTRESH

-689 ENGMV
+689 ENGMA

-729 VDDNLSALPYDT
+729 VDDNLGALPYDT

-763 ISRDKTTLDLG
+763 ISRDKTTLNLG
-774 TVDNKPYNPEIKG
+774 TVDNKPYTPEIKG
-787 EVDKRQTLFKANG
+787 EIDKRQTLFKANG

-855 QTNMTNTPAQEE
+855 QTNMTNTPAQEK

-876 KESETTELVQESES
+876 KESETTEQTQESESVQESETAIVQESES
-890 TQENESANAQESES
+890 TN
-904 AQESGTAN
+904 
-912 AQESESTQGN
+912 
-922 ETAIAQE
+922 AQE

-944 NPNNERMYNFEN
+944 NPNNERMYNFDN

-1003 QEDGQWDRR
+1003 QEDEQWNRR

-1022 NTFDSTEL
+1022 NAFDSTEL

-1150 GKSQR
+1150 RKSQR

>member
-7 ADSNSVYSAEG
+7 ADSNSVCSAEG

-27 SRPAKDSPP
+27 SRPAKNSPP
-36 EVLRSGKRTEA
+36 EVLRA
-47 LRVTCLGKR
+47 ACLGKR

-66 KHSNVGLAFVFRYT
+66 KHPNAGLAFVFRYAA
-80 VIGLALLLACLCT
+80 IGLALLLACLCA

-172 TDAGDNFDW
+172 TDASDNFDW

-218 VPKGSSFEEAYGKTL
+218 IPKGSSFEEAYGKAL

-334 PSYTWADYSAT
+334 PSYTWADYNAT
-345 LVSVDVNAGI
+345 LVSVDINAGI

-363 PPGAASPNGPRNSL
+363 PPEAASPNGPRNSL

-388 AQVQKNFGGY
+388 AKVQKNFGGY

-411 KSNSTYSLEGA
+411 EGNSTYSLEGA
-422 IFGVYDKNGNRVAK
+422 IFGVYDKNGNRVAQ

-464 VGFANTADKSIPI
+464 AGFANTADKSIPI

-486 ISNIPQ
+486 ISNTPQ
-492 SCLIDLTLQ
+492 SCLIDLVLQ
-501 KVDAETKA
+501 KVDAETKV
-509 SSPLGSATLGR
+509 SSPLGSATLGG

-556 SIPQSWGNPVRS
+556 SIPQSWGNPIRS

-642 VIEMSEQVKRGDLAF
+642 VIEISEQVKRGDFAF

-671 PFRITSKTTGESH
+671 PFRITSKTTRESH

-689 ENGMV
+689 ENGMA

-729 VDDNLSALPYDT
+729 VDDNLGALPYDT

-774 TVDNKPYNPEIKG
+774 TVDNKPYTPEIKG
-787 EVDKRQTLFKANG
+787 EIDKRQTLFKANG

-855 QTNMTNTPAQEE
+855 QTNMTNTPAQEK

-876 KESETTELVQESES
+876 KESETTEQ
-890 TQENESANAQESES
+890 TQESES
-904 AQESGTAN
+904 AQESETVIV
-912 AQESESTQGN
+912 QESESTN
-922 ETAIAQE
+922 AQE

-944 NPNNERMYNFEN
+944 NPNNERMYNFDN

-1003 QEDGQWDRR
+1003 QEDEQWNRR

-1022 NTFDSTEL
+1022 NAFDSTEL

-1052 APAVLFM
+1052 APVVLFM

-1150 GKSQR
+1150 RKSQR

>member
-7 ADSNSVYSAEG
+7 ADSNSVCSAEG

-27 SRPAKDSPP
+27 SRPAKNSPP
-36 EVLRSGKRTEA
+36 EVLRA
-47 LRVTCLGKR
+47 ACLGKR

-66 KHSNVGLAFVFRYT
+66 KHPNAGLAFVFRYAA
-80 VIGLALLLACLCT
+80 IGLALLLACLCA

-218 VPKGSSFEEAYGKTL
+218 VPKGSSFEEAYGKAL

-334 PSYTWADYSAT
+334 PSYTWADYNAT
-345 LVSVDVNAGI
+345 LVSVDINAGI

-388 AQVQKNFGGY
+388 AKVQKNFGGY
-398 LELKKVS
+398 LELKKAS

-411 KSNSTYSLEGA
+411 ESNSTYSLEGA
-422 IFGVYDKNGNRVAK
+422 IFGVYDKNGNRVAQ

-464 VGFANTADKSIPI
+464 AGFANTADKSIPI

-486 ISNIPQ
+486 ISNTPQ
-492 SCLIDLTLQ
+492 SCLIDLVLQ
-501 KVDAETKA
+501 KVDAETKV
-509 SSPLGSATLGR
+509 SSPLGSATLGG

-546 DGEEAQSNQL
+546 DGKEAQSNQL

-642 VIEMSEQVKRGDLAF
+642 VIEISEQVKRGDFAF

-671 PFRITSKTTGESH
+671 PFRITSKTTRESH

-689 ENGMV
+689 ENGMA

-714 DGIWFGQDALGTQAP
+714 DGIWFGQDTLGTQAP
-729 VDDNLSALPYDT
+729 VDDNLGALPYDT

-774 TVDNKPYNPEIKG
+774 TVDNKPYTPEIKG
-787 EVDKRQTLFKANG
+787 EIDKRQTLFKANG

-855 QTNMTNTPAQEE
+855 QTNMTNTPAQEK

-876 KESETTELVQESES
+876 KESETTEQTQESES
-890 TQENESANAQESES
+890 TQESE
-904 AQESGTAN
+904 TVIV
-912 AQESESTQGN
+912 QESESTN
-922 ETAIAQE
+922 AQE

-944 NPNNERMYNFEN
+944 NPNNERMYNFDN

-1003 QEDGQWDRR
+1003 QEDEQWNRR

-1022 NTFDSTEL
+1022 NAFDSTEL

-1073 WNDARIDIYRNLEL
+1073 WNDTRIDIYRNLEL

-1139 GAIVV
+1139 GAIVA

-1150 GKSQR
+1150 RKSQR

>member
-7 ADSNSVYSAEG
+7 ADSNSVCSAEG

-27 SRPAKDSPP
+27 SRPAKNSPP
-36 EVLRSGKRTEA
+36 E
-47 LRVTCLGKR
+47 
-56 PKVLRAACLG
+56 VLRAACLG
-66 KHSNVGLAFVFRYT
+66 KRPKALRTACLGKHPSVGLAVVFRYAA
-80 VIGLALLLACLCT
+80 ICLALLLVCLCA

-125 TLIEGSDF
+125 TLIEGNDF

-172 TDAGDNFDW
+172 TDASDNFDW

-218 VPKGSSFEEAYGKTL
+218 IPKGSSFEEAYGKAL

-258 APVEAS
+258 APVEVS

-334 PSYTWADYSAT
+334 PSYTWADYNAT
-345 LVSVDVNAGI
+345 LVSVDINAGI

-388 AQVQKNFGGY
+388 AKVQKNFGGY
-398 LELKKVS
+398 LELKKAS

-411 KSNSTYSLEGA
+411 ESNSTYSLEGA
-422 IFGVYDKNGNRVAK
+422 IFGVYDKNGNRVAQ

-464 VGFANTADKSIPI
+464 AGFANTADKSIPI

-486 ISNIPQ
+486 ISNTPQ
-492 SCLIDLTLQ
+492 SCLIDLVLQ
-501 KVDAETKA
+501 KVDAETKV
-509 SSPLGSATLGR
+509 SSPLGSATLGG

-642 VIEMSEQVKRGDLAF
+642 VIEISEQVKRGDFAF

-671 PFRITSKTTGESH
+671 PFRITSKTTRESH

-689 ENGMV
+689 ENGMA

-729 VDDNLSALPYDT
+729 VDDNLGALPYDT

-774 TVDNKPYNPEIKG
+774 TVDNKPYTPEIKG
-787 EVDKRQTLFKANG
+787 EIDKRQTLFKANG

-833 HLEALTTPISSGDY
+833 HLEALITPISSGDY

-855 QTNMTNTPAQEE
+855 QTNMTNTPAQEK

-876 KESETTELVQESES
+876 KESETTEQTQESES
-890 TQENESANAQESES
+890 TQESE
-904 AQESGTAN
+904 TVIV
-912 AQESESTQGN
+912 QESESTN
-922 ETAIAQE
+922 AQE

-944 NPNNERMYNFEN
+944 NPNNERMYNFNN

-1003 QEDGQWDRR
+1003 QEDEQWNRR

-1022 NTFDSTEL
+1022 NAFDSTEL

-1150 GKSQR
+1150 RKSQR

>member
-7 ADSNSVYSAEG
+7 ADSNSVCSAEG

-27 SRPAKDSPP
+27 SRPAKNSPP
-36 EVLRSGKRTEA
+36 EVLRA
-47 LRVTCLGKR
+47 ACLGKR

-66 KHSNVGLAFVFRYT
+66 KHPNAGLAVVFRYAA
-80 VIGLALLLACLCT
+80 IGLALLLACLCA

-192 KGSFVEADYIVRVSF
+192 KGSFIEADYIVRVSF

-218 VPKGSSFEEAYGKTL
+218 VPKGSSFEEAYGKAL

-258 APVEAS
+258 VPVEAS

-334 PSYTWADYSAT
+334 PSYTWADYNAT
-345 LVSVDVNAGI
+345 LVSVDINAGI

-388 AQVQKNFGGY
+388 AKVQKNFGGY
-398 LELKKVS
+398 LELKKAS

-411 KSNSTYSLEGA
+411 ESNSTYSLEGA
-422 IFGVYDKNGNRVAK
+422 IFGVYDKNGNRVAQ

-464 VGFANTADKSIPI
+464 AGFANTADKPIPI

-486 ISNIPQ
+486 ISNTPQ
-492 SCLIDLTLQ
+492 SCLIDLVLQ
-501 KVDAETKA
+501 KVDAETKV
-509 SSPLGSATLGR
+509 SSPLGSATLGG

-642 VIEMSEQVKRGDLAF
+642 VIEISEQVKRGDFAF

-671 PFRITSKTTGESH
+671 PFRITSKTTRESH

-689 ENGMV
+689 ENGMA

-729 VDDNLSALPYDT
+729 VDDNLGALPYDT

-752 EGMVPVAFEIT
+752 EGMVPVAFEII

-774 TVDNKPYNPEIKG
+774 TVDNKPYTPEIKG
-787 EVDKRQTLFKANG
+787 EIDKRQTLFKANG

-855 QTNMTNTPAQEE
+855 QTNMTNTPAQEK

-876 KESETTELVQESES
+876 KESETTEQTQESES
-890 TQENESANAQESES
+890 TQESETVIVQESES
-904 AQESGTAN
+904 VQES
-912 AQESESTQGN
+912 
-922 ETAIAQE
+922 
-929 NETANAC
+929 ETANAC

-944 NPNNERMYNFEN
+944 NPNNERMYNFDN

-1003 QEDGQWDRR
+1003 QEDEQWNRR

-1022 NTFDSTEL
+1022 NAFDSTEL

-1150 GKSQR
+1150 RKSQR

>member
-7 ADSNSVYSAEG
+7 ADSNSVCSAEG
-18 SCSTCSTAS
+18 SCSTCSTVS
-27 SRPAKDSPP
+27 SRPAKNSPP
-36 EVLRSGKRTEA
+36 EVLRA
-47 LRVTCLGKR
+47 ACLGKR

-66 KHSNVGLAFVFRYT
+66 KHPNAGLAFVFRYAA
-80 VIGLALLLACLCT
+80 IGLALLLACLCA

-218 VPKGSSFEEAYGKTL
+218 VPKGSSFEEAYGKAL

-334 PSYTWADYSAT
+334 PSYTWADYNAT
-345 LVSVDVNAGI
+345 LVSVDINAGI

-388 AQVQKNFGGY
+388 AKVQKNFGGY

-411 KSNSTYSLEGA
+411 EGNSTYSLEGA
-422 IFGVYDKNGNRVAK
+422 IFGVYDKNGNRVAQ

-464 VGFANTADKSIPI
+464 AGFANTADKSIPI

-486 ISNIPQ
+486 ISNTPQ
-492 SCLIDLTLQ
+492 SCLIDLVLQ
-501 KVDAETKA
+501 KVDAETKV
-509 SSPLGSATLGR
+509 SSPLGSATLGG

-642 VIEMSEQVKRGDLAF
+642 VIEISEQVKRGDLAF

-671 PFRITSKTTGESH
+671 PFRITSKTSGESH

-689 ENGMV
+689 ENGMA

-729 VDDNLSALPYDT
+729 VDDNLGALPYDT

-774 TVDNKPYNPEIKG
+774 TVDNKPYTPEIKG
-787 EVDKRQTLFKANG
+787 EIDKRQTLFKANG

-855 QTNMTNTPAQEE
+855 QTNMTNTPAQEK

-876 KESETTELVQESES
+876 KESETTEQTQESES
-890 TQENESANAQESES
+890 TQESE
-904 AQESGTAN
+904 TVIV
-912 AQESESTQGN
+912 QESESTN
-922 ETAIAQE
+922 AQE

-944 NPNNERMYNFEN
+944 NPNNERMYNFDN

-1003 QEDGQWDRR
+1003 QEDEQWNRR

-1022 NTFDSTEL
+1022 NAFDSTEL
-1030 SSWNNETCSQVL
+1030 SSWNNEICSQVL

-1059 KATDEMLQSEDIEL
+1059 KATDEMLQSEDIGL

-1150 GKSQR
+1150 RKSQR

>member
-7 ADSNSVYSAEG
+7 ADSNSVCSAEG

-27 SRPAKDSPP
+27 SRPAKNSPP
-36 EVLRSGKRTEA
+36 EVLRA
-47 LRVTCLGKR
+47 ACLGKR

-66 KHSNVGLAFVFRYT
+66 KHPNAGLAFVFRYAA
-80 VIGLALLLACLCT
+80 IGLALLLACLCA

-172 TDAGDNFDW
+172 TDASDNFDW

-218 VPKGSSFEEAYGKTL
+218 IPKGSSFEEAYGKAL

-274 EPDQVVTVDADFDV
+274 EPDQVVTVDANFDV

-334 PSYTWADYSAT
+334 PSYTWADYNAT
-345 LVSVDVNAGI
+345 LVSVDINAGI
-355 VTYDVTIT
+355 VTYDVTIA

-388 AQVQKNFGGY
+388 AKVQKNFGGY
-398 LELKKVS
+398 LELKKAS

-411 KSNSTYSLEGA
+411 ESNSTYSLEGA
-422 IFGVYDKNGNRVAK
+422 IFGVYDKNGNRVAQ

-464 VGFANTADKSIPI
+464 AGFANTADKSIPI

-486 ISNIPQ
+486 ISNTPQ
-492 SCLIDLTLQ
+492 SCLIDLVLQ
-501 KVDAETKA
+501 KVDAETKV
-509 SSPLGSATLGR
+509 SSPLGSATLGG

-642 VIEMSEQVKRGDLAF
+642 VIEISEQVKRGDFAF

-671 PFRITSKTTGESH
+671 PFRITSKTTRESH

-689 ENGMV
+689 ENGMA

-729 VDDNLSALPYDT
+729 VDDNLGALPYDT

-774 TVDNKPYNPEIKG
+774 TVDNKPYTPEIKG
-787 EVDKRQTLFKANG
+787 EIDKRQTLFKANG

-855 QTNMTNTPAQEE
+855 QTNMTNTPAQEK

-876 KESETTELVQESES
+876 KESETTEQTQESES
-890 TQENESANAQESES
+890 TQESE
-904 AQESGTAN
+904 TVIV
-912 AQESESTQGN
+912 QESESTN
-922 ETAIAQE
+922 AQE

-936 STNPYNPD
+936 STNLYNPD
-944 NPNNERMYNFEN
+944 NPNNERMYNFDN

-1003 QEDGQWDRR
+1003 QEDEQWNRR

-1022 NTFDSTEL
+1022 NAFDSTEL

-1150 GKSQR
+1150 RKSQR

>member
-7 ADSNSVYSAEG
+7 ADSNSVCSAEG

-27 SRPAKDSPP
+27 SRPAKNSPP
-36 EVLRSGKRTEA
+36 E
-47 LRVTCLGKR
+47 
-56 PKVLRAACLG
+56 VLRAACLG
-66 KHSNVGLAFVFRYT
+66 KRPKALRTACLGKHPSVGLAVVFRYAA
-80 VIGLALLLACLCT
+80 ICLALLLVCLCA

-125 TLIEGSDF
+125 TLIEGNDF

-172 TDAGDNFDW
+172 TDASDNFDW

-218 VPKGSSFEEAYGKTL
+218 IPKGSSFEEAYGKAL

-334 PSYTWADYSAT
+334 PSYTWADYNAT
-345 LVSVDVNAGI
+345 LVSVDINAGI

-388 AQVQKNFGGY
+388 AKVQKNFGGY
-398 LELKKVS
+398 LELKKAS

-411 KSNSTYSLEGA
+411 ESNSTYSLEGA
-422 IFGVYDKNGNRVAK
+422 IFGVYDKNGNRVAQ

-464 VGFANTADKSIPI
+464 AGFANTADKSISI

-486 ISNIPQ
+486 ISNTPQ
-492 SCLIDLTLQ
+492 SCLIDLALQ
-501 KVDAETKA
+501 KVDAETKV
-509 SSPLGSATLGR
+509 SSPLGSATLGG

-596 EGSIVLPLGTVE
+596 EGSIVLPLGTIE

-642 VIEMSEQVKRGDLAF
+642 VIEISEQVKRGDFAF

-671 PFRITSKTTGESH
+671 PFRITSKTTRESH

-689 ENGMV
+689 ENGMA

-729 VDDNLSALPYDT
+729 VDDNLGALPYDT

-774 TVDNKPYNPEIKG
+774 TVDNKPYTPEIKG
-787 EVDKRQTLFKANG
+787 EIDKRQTLFKANG

-855 QTNMTNTPAQEE
+855 QTNMTNTPAQEK
-867 IQDAENNEQ
+867 IQDAEKNEQ
-876 KESETTELVQESES
+876 KESETTEQTQESES
-890 TQENESANAQESES
+890 TQESE
-904 AQESGTAN
+904 TVIV
-912 AQESESTQGN
+912 QESESTN
-922 ETAIAQE
+922 AQE

-944 NPNNERMYNFEN
+944 NPNNERMYNFDN

-1003 QEDGQWDRR
+1003 QEDEQWNRR

-1022 NTFDSTEL
+1022 NAFDSTEL

-1150 GKSQR
+1150 RKSQR

>member
-7 ADSNSVYSAEG
+7 ADSNSVCSAEG

-27 SRPAKDSPP
+27 SRPAKNSPP
-36 EVLRSGKRTEA
+36 EVLRA
-47 LRVTCLGKR
+47 ACLGKR

-66 KHSNVGLAFVFRYT
+66 KHPNAGLAFVFRYAA
-80 VIGLALLLACLCT
+80 IGLALLLACLYA

-218 VPKGSSFEEAYGKTL
+218 VPKGSSFEEAYGKAL

-334 PSYTWADYSAT
+334 PSYTWADYNAT
-345 LVSVDVNAGI
+345 LVSVDINAGI

-388 AQVQKNFGGY
+388 AKVQKNFGGY

-411 KSNSTYSLEGA
+411 EGNSTYSLEGA
-422 IFGVYDKNGNRVAK
+422 IFGVYDKNGNRVAQ

-464 VGFANTADKSIPI
+464 AGFANTADKSIPI

-486 ISNIPQ
+486 ISNTPQ
-492 SCLIDLTLQ
+492 SCLIDLVLQ
-501 KVDAETKA
+501 KVDAETKV
-509 SSPLGSATLGR
+509 SSPLGSATLGG

-642 VIEMSEQVKRGDLAF
+642 VIEISEQVKRGDLAF

-671 PFRITSKTTGESH
+671 PFRITSKTSGESH

-689 ENGMV
+689 ENGMA
-694 STESSWTPHSQ
+694 STESLWTLHSQ

-729 VDDNLSALPYDT
+729 VDDNLGALPYDT

-774 TVDNKPYNPEIKG
+774 TVDNKPYTPEIKG
-787 EVDKRQTLFKANG
+787 EIDKRQTLFKANG

-855 QTNMTNTPAQEE
+855 QTNMTNTPAQEK

-876 KESETTELVQESES
+876 KESETTEQTQESES
-890 TQENESANAQESES
+890 TN
-904 AQESGTAN
+904 
-912 AQESESTQGN
+912 
-922 ETAIAQE
+922 AQE

-944 NPNNERMYNFEN
+944 NPNNERMYNFDN
-956 WRLWSQDLSTQESTT
+956 WRLWSQELSTQESTT

-1003 QEDGQWDRR
+1003 QEDEQWNRR

-1022 NTFDSTEL
+1022 NAFDSTEL

-1073 WNDARIDIYRNLEL
+1073 WNDARIDIYHNLEL

-1150 GKSQR
+1150 RKSQR

>member
-7 ADSNSVYSAEG
+7 ADSNSVCSAEG

-27 SRPAKDSPP
+27 SRPAKNSPP
-36 EVLRSGKRTEA
+36 EVLRA
-47 LRVTCLGKR
+47 ACLGKR

-66 KHSNVGLAFVFRYT
+66 KHPNAGLAVVFRYAA
-80 VIGLALLLACLCT
+80 IGLALLLACLCA

-159 EEKESQGFQLVWK
+159 EEKESQGFQLVRK

-192 KGSFVEADYIVRVSF
+192 KGSFIEADYIVRVSF

-218 VPKGSSFEEAYGKTL
+218 VPKGSSFEEAYGKAL

-334 PSYTWADYSAT
+334 PSYTWADYNAT
-345 LVSVDVNAGI
+345 LVSVDINAGI

-388 AQVQKNFGGY
+388 AKVQKNFGGY
-398 LELKKVS
+398 LELKKAS

-411 KSNSTYSLEGA
+411 ESNSTYSLEGA
-422 IFGVYDKNGNRVAK
+422 IFGVYDKNGNRVAQ

-464 VGFANTADKSIPI
+464 AGFANTADKSIPI

-486 ISNIPQ
+486 ISNTPQ
-492 SCLIDLTLQ
+492 SCLIDLVLQ
-501 KVDAETKA
+501 KVDAETKV
-509 SSPLGSATLGR
+509 SSPLGSATLGG

-619 PVENTFVVSL
+619 SVENTFVVSL

-642 VIEMSEQVKRGDLAF
+642 VIEISEQVKRGDFAF

-671 PFRITSKTTGESH
+671 PFRITSKTTRESH

-689 ENGMV
+689 ENGMA

-729 VDDNLSALPYDT
+729 VDDNLGALPYDT

-774 TVDNKPYNPEIKG
+774 TVDNKPYTPEIKG

-800 LFTYTIDYRSTSST
+800 LFTYTINYRSTSST

-855 QTNMTNTPAQEE
+855 QTNMTNTPAQEK

-876 KESETTELVQESES
+876 KESETTEQTQESES
-890 TQENESANAQESES
+890 TQESE
-904 AQESGTAN
+904 TAIV
-912 AQESESTQGN
+912 QESESTN
-922 ETAIAQE
+922 AQE

-944 NPNNERMYNFEN
+944 NPNNERMYNFDN

-1003 QEDGQWDRR
+1003 QEDEQWNRR

-1022 NTFDSTEL
+1022 NAFDSTEL

-1150 GKSQR
+1150 RKSHH

>member
-7 ADSNSVYSAEG
+7 ADSNSVCSAEG

-27 SRPAKDSPP
+27 SRPAKNSPP
-36 EVLRSGKRTEA
+36 EVLRA
-47 LRVTCLGKR
+47 ACLGKR

-66 KHSNVGLAFVFRYT
+66 KHPNAGLAVVFRYAA
-80 VIGLALLLACLCT
+80 IGLALLLACLCA

-159 EEKESQGFQLVWK
+159 KEKESQGFQLVWK

-192 KGSFVEADYIVRVSF
+192 KGSFIEADYIVRVSF

-218 VPKGSSFEEAYGKTL
+218 VPKGSSFEEAYGKAL

-334 PSYTWADYSAT
+334 PSYTWADYNAT
-345 LVSVDVNAGI
+345 LVSVDINAGI

-388 AQVQKNFGGY
+388 AKVQKNFGGY
-398 LELKKVS
+398 LELKKAS

-411 KSNSTYSLEGA
+411 ESNSTYSLEGA
-422 IFGVYDKNGNRVAK
+422 IFGVYDKNGNRVAQ

-464 VGFANTADKSIPI
+464 AGFANTADKSIPI

-486 ISNIPQ
+486 ISNTPQ
-492 SCLIDLTLQ
+492 SCLIDLVLQ
-501 KVDAETKA
+501 KVDAETKV
-509 SSPLGSATLGR
+509 SSPLGSATLGG

-596 EGSIVLPLGTVE
+596 EGSIVLPLGTIE

-642 VIEMSEQVKRGDLAF
+642 VIEISEQVKRGDFAF

-671 PFRITSKTTGESH
+671 PFRITSKTTRESH

-689 ENGMV
+689 ENGMA

-729 VDDNLSALPYDT
+729 VDDNLGALPYDT

-774 TVDNKPYNPEIKG
+774 TVDNKPYTPEIKG
-787 EVDKRQTLFKANG
+787 EIDKRQTLFKANG

-855 QTNMTNTPAQEE
+855 QTNMTNTPAQEK
-867 IQDAENNEQ
+867 IQDAEKNEQ
-876 KESETTELVQESES
+876 KESETTEQTQESES
-890 TQENESANAQESES
+890 TQESE
-904 AQESGTAN
+904 TVIV
-912 AQESESTQGN
+912 QESESTN
-922 ETAIAQE
+922 AQE

-944 NPNNERMYNFEN
+944 NPNNERMCNFDN

-990 EHGRVEEGFGTLS
+990 EHGRVEEGFGTSS
-1003 QEDGQWDRR
+1003 QEDEQWNRR

-1022 NTFDSTEL
+1022 NAFDSTEL

-1150 GKSQR
+1150 RKSQR

>member
-1 MFTKKT
+1 
-7 ADSNSVYSAEG
+7 
-18 SCSTCSTAS
+18 
-27 SRPAKDSPP
+27 
-36 EVLRSGKRTEA
+36 
-47 LRVTCLGKR
+47 
-56 PKVLRAACLG
+56 
-66 KHSNVGLAFVFRYT
+66 
-80 VIGLALLLACLCT
+80 
-93 LSLMY
+93 
-98 PQSTYAVQGSDPL
+98 
-111 TVTVEVEGFQGSLP
+111 
-125 TLIEGSDF
+125 
-133 TKGQAIQADPR
+133 
-144 YMVDSQ
+144 
-150 GNQPLASLI
+150 
-159 EEKESQGFQLVWK
+159 
-172 TDAGDNFDW
+172 
-181 FTTPITQSTTV
+181 
-192 KGSFVEADYIVRVSF
+192 
-207 NDEKTEDIEVA
+207 
-218 VPKGSSFEEAYGKTL
+218 
-233 STPSKQGY
+233 
-241 TFIRWV
+241 
-247 NSSDNSTFDFS
+247 
-258 APVEAS
+258 
-264 TTIYALYSIS
+264 
-274 EPDQVVTVDADFDV
+274 
-288 PETASGK
+288 
-295 CYIGAT
+295 
-301 WSVHPAQFSIS
+301 
-312 GFTGELEGCSGT
+312 
-324 GSCSLPSAAA
+324 
-334 PSYTWADYSAT
+334 
-345 LVSVDVNAGI
+345 
-355 VTYDVTIT
+355 
-363 PPGAASPNGPRNSL
+363 
-377 GLIGYQTVYFQ
+377 
-388 AQVQKNFGGY
+388 
-398 LELKKVS
+398 
-405 ENPSLS
+405 
-411 KSNSTYSLEGA
+411 
-422 IFGVYDKNGNRVAK
+422 
-436 LQTDENGQSQRSPLL
+436 
-451 PVGTYTIKEEQAP
+451 
-464 VGFANTADKSIPI
+464 
-477 HAGSVTQST
+477 
-486 ISNIPQ
+486 
-492 SCLIDLTLQ
+492 
-501 KVDAETKA
+501 
-509 SSPLGSATLGR
+509 
-520 AQFQVSYYDRYLTVP
+520 
-535 QLVQNTLTAFM
+535 M

-642 VIEMSEQVKRGDLAF
+642 VIEISEQVKRGDLAF

-689 ENGMV
+689 ENGMA

-774 TVDNKPYNPEIKG
+774 TVDNKPYTPEIKG
-787 EVDKRQTLFKANG
+787 EIDKRQTLLKANG

-855 QTNMTNTPAQEE
+855 QTNMTNTPVQEE

-876 KESETTELVQESES
+876 RESETTEQVQESES
-890 TQENESANAQESES
+890 AQESETTQENESANAQESES
-904 AQESGTAN
+904 AQ
-912 AQESESTQGN
+912 GN
-922 ETAIAQE
+922 EA
-929 NETANAC
+929 ANAC

>member
-7 ADSNSVYSAEG
+7 ADSNSVCSAEG

-27 SRPAKDSPP
+27 SRPAKNSPP
-36 EVLRSGKRTEA
+36 EVLRA
-47 LRVTCLGKR
+47 ACLGKH

-66 KHSNVGLAFVFRYT
+66 KHPNAGLAFVFRYAA
-80 VIGLALLLACLCT
+80 IGLALLLACLCA

-172 TDAGDNFDW
+172 TDASDNFDW

-218 VPKGSSFEEAYGKTL
+218 IPKGSSFEEAYGKAL

-334 PSYTWADYSAT
+334 PSYTWADYNAT
-345 LVSVDVNAGI
+345 LISVDINAGI

-388 AQVQKNFGGY
+388 AKVQKNFGGY

-411 KSNSTYSLEGA
+411 EGNSTYSLEGA
-422 IFGVYDKNGNRVAK
+422 IFGVYDKNGNRVAQ

-464 VGFANTADKSIPI
+464 AGFANTADKSIPI

-486 ISNIPQ
+486 ISNTPQ
-492 SCLIDLTLQ
+492 SCLIDLVLQ
-501 KVDAETKA
+501 KVDAETKV
-509 SSPLGSATLGR
+509 SSPLGSATLGG

-642 VIEMSEQVKRGDLAF
+642 VIEISEQVKRGDFAF

-671 PFRITSKTTGESH
+671 PFRITSKTTRESH

-689 ENGMV
+689 ENGMA

-729 VDDNLSALPYDT
+729 VDDNLGALPYDT

-752 EGMVPVAFEIT
+752 EDTVPVAFEIT

-774 TVDNKPYNPEIKG
+774 TVDNKPYTPEIKG
-787 EVDKRQTLFKANG
+787 EIDKRQTLFKANG

-847 DGKMNVWY
+847 DGKMNIWY
-855 QTNMTNTPAQEE
+855 QTNMTNTPAQEK

-876 KESETTELVQESES
+876 KESETTEQTQESES
-890 TQENESANAQESES
+890 TQESE
-904 AQESGTAN
+904 TVIV
-912 AQESESTQGN
+912 QESESTN
-922 ETAIAQE
+922 AQE

-944 NPNNERMYNFEN
+944 NPNNERMYNFDN

-1003 QEDGQWDRR
+1003 QEDEQWNRR

-1022 NTFDSTEL
+1022 NAFDSTEL

-1087 HDEDKDSVVQT
+1087 HDEDKDSVAQT
-1098 TVQYPTDTTDN
+1098 TVQYPTNTTDN

-1150 GKSQR
+1150 RKSQR

>member
-7 ADSNSVYSAEG
+7 ADSNSVCSAEG

-27 SRPAKDSPP
+27 SRPAKNSPP
-36 EVLRSGKRTEA
+36 E
-47 LRVTCLGKR
+47 
-56 PKVLRAACLG
+56 VLRAACLG
-66 KHSNVGLAFVFRYT
+66 KRPKALRTACLGKRPSVGLAVVFRYAA
-80 VIGLALLLACLCT
+80 ICLALLLVCLCA

-125 TLIEGSDF
+125 TLIEGNDF

-172 TDAGDNFDW
+172 TDASDNFDW

-207 NDEKTEDIEVA
+207 NDEKTEDIEVTI
-218 VPKGSSFEEAYGKTL
+218 PKGSSFEEAYGKAL

-334 PSYTWADYSAT
+334 PSYTWADYNAT
-345 LVSVDVNAGI
+345 LVSVDINAGI

-388 AQVQKNFGGY
+388 AKVQKNFGGY

-411 KSNSTYSLEGA
+411 EGNSTYSLEGA
-422 IFGVYDKNGNRVAK
+422 IFGVYDKNGNRVAQ

-464 VGFANTADKSIPI
+464 AGFANTADKSIPI

-486 ISNIPQ
+486 ISNTPQ
-492 SCLIDLTLQ
+492 SCLIDLVLQ
-501 KVDAETKA
+501 KVDAETKV
-509 SSPLGSATLGR
+509 SSPLGSATLGG

-629 NESGTEPHIENWE
+629 NESGTVPHIENWE
-642 VIEMSEQVKRGDLAF
+642 VIEISEQVKRGDFAF

-671 PFRITSKTTGESH
+671 PFRITSKTTRESH

-689 ENGMV
+689 ENGMA

-729 VDDNLSALPYDT
+729 VDNNLGALPYDT

-774 TVDNKPYNPEIKG
+774 TVDNKPYTPEIKG
-787 EVDKRQTLFKANG
+787 EIDKRQTLFKANG

-855 QTNMTNTPAQEE
+855 QTNMTNTPAQEK

-876 KESETTELVQESES
+876 KESETTEQTQESES
-890 TQENESANAQESES
+890 TQESE
-904 AQESGTAN
+904 TVIV
-912 AQESESTQGN
+912 QESESTN
-922 ETAIAQE
+922 AQE

-944 NPNNERMYNFEN
+944 NPNNERMYNFDN

-1003 QEDGQWDRR
+1003 QEDEQWNRR

-1022 NTFDSTEL
+1022 NAFDSTEL

-1150 GKSQR
+1150 RKSQR

>member
-7 ADSNSVYSAEG
+7 ADSNSVCSAEG

-27 SRPAKDSPP
+27 SRPAKNSPP
-36 EVLRSGKRTEA
+36 EVLRA
-47 LRVTCLGKR
+47 ACLSKR
-56 PKVLRAACLG
+56 PKALRTACLG
-66 KHSNVGLAFVFRYT
+66 KHPSVGLAVVFRYAA
-80 VIGLALLLACLCT
+80 ICLALLLVCLCA
-93 LSLMY
+93 LGLMY

-125 TLIEGSDF
+125 TLIEGNDF

-172 TDAGDNFDW
+172 TDASDNFDW

-218 VPKGSSFEEAYGKTL
+218 IPKGSSFEEAYGKAL

-334 PSYTWADYSAT
+334 PSYTWADYNAT
-345 LVSVDVNAGI
+345 LVSVDINAGI

-388 AQVQKNFGGY
+388 AKVQKNFGGY
-398 LELKKVS
+398 LELKKAS

-411 KSNSTYSLEGA
+411 ESNSTYSLEGA
-422 IFGVYDKNGNRVAK
+422 IFGVYDKNGNRVAQ

-464 VGFANTADKSIPI
+464 AGFANTADKSIPI

-486 ISNIPQ
+486 ISNTPQ
-492 SCLIDLTLQ
+492 SCLIDLVLQ
-501 KVDAETKA
+501 KVDAETKV
-509 SSPLGSATLGR
+509 SSPLGSATLGG

-619 PVENTFVVSL
+619 PVGNTFVVSL

-642 VIEMSEQVKRGDLAF
+642 VIEISEQVKRGDFAF

-671 PFRITSKTTGESH
+671 PFRITSKTTRESH

-689 ENGMV
+689 ENGMA

-729 VDDNLSALPYDT
+729 VDDNLGALPYDT

-774 TVDNKPYNPEIKG
+774 TVDNKPYTPEIKG
-787 EVDKRQTLFKANG
+787 EIDKRQTLFKANG

-833 HLEALTTPISSGDY
+833 HLEALITPISSGDY

-855 QTNMTNTPAQEE
+855 QTNMTNTPAQEK

-876 KESETTELVQESES
+876 KESETTEQTQESES
-890 TQENESANAQESES
+890 TQESE
-904 AQESGTAN
+904 TVIV
-912 AQESESTQGN
+912 QESESTN
-922 ETAIAQE
+922 AQE

-944 NPNNERMYNFEN
+944 NPNNERMYNFDN

-1003 QEDGQWDRR
+1003 QEDEQWNRR

-1022 NTFDSTEL
+1022 NAFDSTEL

-1052 APAVLFM
+1052 APAALFM
-1059 KATDEMLQSEDIEL
+1059 KATDEMLQREDIEL

-1150 GKSQR
+1150 RKSQR

>member
-7 ADSNSVYSAEG
+7 ADSNSVCSAEG

-27 SRPAKDSPP
+27 SRPAKNSPP
-36 EVLRSGKRTEA
+36 EVLRA
-47 LRVTCLGKR
+47 ACLGKR

-66 KHSNVGLAFVFRYT
+66 KHPNAGLAVVFRYAA
-80 VIGLALLLACLCT
+80 IGLALLLACLCA

-111 TVTVEVEGFQGSLP
+111 TITVEVEEFQGSLP

-192 KGSFVEADYIVRVSF
+192 KGSFIEADYIVRVSF

-218 VPKGSSFEEAYGKTL
+218 VPKGSSFEEAYGKAL

-334 PSYTWADYSAT
+334 PSYTWADYNAT
-345 LVSVDVNAGI
+345 LVSVDINAGI

-388 AQVQKNFGGY
+388 AKVQKNFGGY
-398 LELKKVS
+398 LELKKAS

-411 KSNSTYSLEGA
+411 ESNSTYSLEGA
-422 IFGVYDKNGNRVAK
+422 IFGVYDKNGNRVAQ

-464 VGFANTADKSIPI
+464 AGFANTADKSIPI

-486 ISNIPQ
+486 ISNTPQ
-492 SCLIDLTLQ
+492 SCLIDLVLQ
-501 KVDAETKA
+501 KVDAETKV
-509 SSPLGSATLGR
+509 SSPLGSATLGG

-642 VIEMSEQVKRGDLAF
+642 VIEISEQVKRGDFAF

-671 PFRITSKTTGESH
+671 PFRITSKTTRESH

-689 ENGMV
+689 ENGMA

-729 VDDNLSALPYDT
+729 VDDNLGALPYDT
-741 YTVEELPCSAN
+741 YTVEELPCSTN

-774 TVDNKPYNPEIKG
+774 TVDNKPYTPEIKG
-787 EVDKRQTLFKANG
+787 EIDKRQTLFKANG

-855 QTNMTNTPAQEE
+855 QTNMTNTPAQEK

-876 KESETTELVQESES
+876 KESETTEQTQESES
-890 TQENESANAQESES
+890 TQESE
-904 AQESGTAN
+904 TVIV
-912 AQESESTQGN
+912 QESESTN
-922 ETAIAQE
+922 AQE

-944 NPNNERMYNFEN
+944 NPNNERMYNFDN

-1003 QEDGQWDRR
+1003 QEDEQWNRR

-1022 NTFDSTEL
+1022 NAFDSTEL

-1098 TVQYPTDTTDN
+1098 TVQYPTNTTDN

-1150 GKSQR
+1150 RKSQR

>member
-7 ADSNSVYSAEG
+7 ADSNSVCSAEG

-27 SRPAKDSPP
+27 SRPAKNSPP
-36 EVLRSGKRTEA
+36 EVLRA
-47 LRVTCLGKR
+47 ACLGKR

-66 KHSNVGLAFVFRYT
+66 KHPNAGLAFVFRYAA
-80 VIGLALLLACLCT
+80 IGLALLLACLCA

-218 VPKGSSFEEAYGKTL
+218 VPKGSSFEEAYGKAL

-334 PSYTWADYSAT
+334 PSYTWADYNAT
-345 LVSVDVNAGI
+345 LVSVDINAGI

-388 AQVQKNFGGY
+388 AKVQKNFGGY

-411 KSNSTYSLEGA
+411 EGNSTYSLEGA
-422 IFGVYDKNGNRVAK
+422 IFGVYDKNGNRVAQ

-464 VGFANTADKSIPI
+464 AGFANTADKSIPI

-486 ISNIPQ
+486 ISNTPQ
-492 SCLIDLTLQ
+492 SCLIDLVLQ
-501 KVDAETKA
+501 KVDAETKV
-509 SSPLGSATLGR
+509 SSPLGSATLGG

-642 VIEMSEQVKRGDLAF
+642 VIEISEQVKRGDLAF

-671 PFRITSKTTGESH
+671 PFRITSKTSGESH

-689 ENGMV
+689 ENGMA
-694 STESSWTPHSQ
+694 STESSWTLHSQ

-729 VDDNLSALPYDT
+729 VDDNLGALPYDT

-774 TVDNKPYNPEIKG
+774 TVDNKPYTPEIKG
-787 EVDKRQTLFKANG
+787 EIDKRQTLFKANG

-855 QTNMTNTPAQEE
+855 QTNMTNTPAQEK

-876 KESETTELVQESES
+876 KESETTEQTQESES
-890 TQENESANAQESES
+890 TQESE
-904 AQESGTAN
+904 TVIV
-912 AQESESTQGN
+912 QESESTN
-922 ETAIAQE
+922 AQE

-944 NPNNERMYNFEN
+944 NPNNERMYNFDN

-1003 QEDGQWDRR
+1003 QEDEQWNRR

-1022 NTFDSTEL
+1022 NAFDSTEL

-1042 DALYQEKTVY
+1042 DALCQEKTVY
-1052 APAVLFM
+1052 SPVVLFM

-1073 WNDARIDIYRNLEL
+1073 WNDARIDIYHNLEF

-1150 GKSQR
+1150 RKSHH

>member
-7 ADSNSVYSAEG
+7 ADSNSVCSAAG

-36 EVLRSGKRTEA
+36 EVLRS
-47 LRVTCLGKR
+47 TCLGKH
-56 PKVLRAACLG
+56 PKVLQAACLG
-66 KHSNVGLAFVFRYT
+66 KHPNVGLAFVFRYT
-80 VIGLALLLACLCT
+80 AIGLALLLVCLCA

-159 EEKESQGFQLVWK
+159 EEKEAQGFQLVWK
-172 TDAGDNFDW
+172 TDTGDSFDW

-192 KGSFVEADYIVRVSF
+192 KGSFEEADYLVRISF

-218 VPKGSSFEEAYGKTL
+218 VPKGSSFEEAYGKAL
-233 STPSKQGY
+233 SAPTKQGY

-334 PSYTWADYSAT
+334 PSYTWADYNAT
-345 LVSVDVNAGI
+345 LVNIDINAGI

-405 ENPSLS
+405 ENLSLS
-411 KSNSTYSLEGA
+411 EGNSTYSLEGA
-422 IFGVYDKNGNRVAK
+422 IFGVYDKNGNRVAQ

-464 VGFANTADKSIPI
+464 AGFANTADKSIPI

-486 ISNIPQ
+486 ISNTPQ
-492 SCLIDLTLQ
+492 SCLIDLALQ

-509 SSPLGSATLGR
+509 SSPLGSATLGG

-535 QLVQNTLTAFM
+535 QLAQNTLTAFM

-574 EEGKIHFSKDYFVE
+574 EEGKIHFSKDYFFE

-642 VIEMSEQVKRGDLAF
+642 VIEISEQVKRGDLAF

-689 ENGMV
+689 ENGMA

-729 VDDNLSALPYDT
+729 VEDNLGALPYDT

-774 TVDNKPYNPEIKG
+774 TVDNKPYTPEIKG
-787 EVDKRQTLFKANG
+787 EIDKRQTLFKANG

-833 HLEALTTPISSGDY
+833 HLEALTTPMSSGDY

-855 QTNMTNTPAQEE
+855 QTNMTNAPVQEE
-867 IQDAENNEQ
+867 AQDAENNEQ
-876 KESETTELVQESES
+876 QESETTEQVQESES
-890 TQENESANAQESES
+890 AQENGTTIIQESESANAQES
-904 AQESGTAN
+904 
-912 AQESESTQGN
+912 
-922 ETAIAQE
+922 
-929 NETANAC
+929 ETANAC

-971 LFVEDLQLKE
+971 LFVEDLQLEE

-1003 QEDGQWDRR
+1003 QEDEQWDRR
-1012 ERYENNDTLE
+1012 DRYENNDTLE
-1022 NTFDSTEL
+1022 NAFDSTEL

-1042 DALYQEKTVY
+1042 DALYQEKTTY

-1109 PIEKLLTTLPKTED
+1109 PIEKLITTLPKTED
-1123 LGFGIVV
+1123 LGFGIAV

-1144 SIKIRN
+1144 SIKIRDR
-1150 GKSQR
+1150 KSQR

>member
-7 ADSNSVYSAEG
+7 ADSNSVCSAEG

-27 SRPAKDSPP
+27 SRPAKNSPP
-36 EVLRSGKRTEA
+36 E
-47 LRVTCLGKR
+47 
-56 PKVLRAACLG
+56 VLRAACLG
-66 KHSNVGLAFVFRYT
+66 KRPKALRTACLGKHPSVGLAVVFRYAA
-80 VIGLALLLACLCT
+80 ICLALLLVCLCA

-125 TLIEGSDF
+125 TLIEGNDF

-172 TDAGDNFDW
+172 TDASDNFDW

-218 VPKGSSFEEAYGKTL
+218 IPKGSSFEEAYGKAL

-334 PSYTWADYSAT
+334 PSYTWADYNAT
-345 LVSVDVNAGI
+345 LVSVDINAGI

-388 AQVQKNFGGY
+388 AKVQKNFGGY
-398 LELKKVS
+398 LELKKAS

-411 KSNSTYSLEGA
+411 ESNSTYSLEGA
-422 IFGVYDKNGNRVAK
+422 IFGVYDKNGNRVAQ

-464 VGFANTADKSIPI
+464 AGFANTADKSIPI

-486 ISNIPQ
+486 ISNTPQ
-492 SCLIDLTLQ
+492 SCLIDLVLQ
-501 KVDAETKA
+501 KVDAETKV
-509 SSPLGSATLGR
+509 SSPLGSATLGG

-642 VIEMSEQVKRGDLAF
+642 VIEISEQVKRGDFAF

-671 PFRITSKTTGESH
+671 PFRITSKTTRESH

-689 ENGMV
+689 ENGMA

-729 VDDNLSALPYDT
+729 VDDNLGALPYDT

-774 TVDNKPYNPEIKG
+774 TVDNKPYTPEIKG
-787 EVDKRQTLFKANG
+787 EIDKRQTLFKANG

-833 HLEALTTPISSGDY
+833 HLEALITPISSGDY

-855 QTNMTNTPAQEE
+855 QTNMTNTPAQEK

-876 KESETTELVQESES
+876 KESETTEQTQESES
-890 TQENESANAQESES
+890 TQESE
-904 AQESGTAN
+904 TVIV
-912 AQESESTQGN
+912 QESESTN
-922 ETAIAQE
+922 AQE

-944 NPNNERMYNFEN
+944 NPNNERMYNFDN

-1003 QEDGQWDRR
+1003 QEDEQWNRR

-1022 NTFDSTEL
+1022 NAFDSTEL

-1150 GKSQR
+1150 RKSHH

>member
-7 ADSNSVYSAEG
+7 ADSNSVCSAEG

-27 SRPAKDSPP
+27 SRPAKNSPP
-36 EVLRSGKRTEA
+36 EVLRA
-47 LRVTCLGKR
+47 ACLGKR

-66 KHSNVGLAFVFRYT
+66 KHPNAGLAVVFRYAA
-80 VIGLALLLACLCT
+80 IGLALLLACLCA

-192 KGSFVEADYIVRVSF
+192 KGSFIEADYIVRVSF

-218 VPKGSSFEEAYGKTL
+218 VPKGSSFEEAYGKAL

-334 PSYTWADYSAT
+334 PSYTWADYNAT
-345 LVSVDVNAGI
+345 LVSVDINAGI

-388 AQVQKNFGGY
+388 AKVQKNFGGY
-398 LELKKVS
+398 LELKKAS

-411 KSNSTYSLEGA
+411 ESNSTYSLEGA
-422 IFGVYDKNGNRVAK
+422 IFGVYDKNGNRVAQ

-464 VGFANTADKSIPI
+464 AGFANTADKSIPI

-486 ISNIPQ
+486 ISNTPQ
-492 SCLIDLTLQ
+492 SCLIDLVLQ
-501 KVDAETKA
+501 KVDAETKV
-509 SSPLGSATLGR
+509 SSPLGSATLGG

-642 VIEMSEQVKRGDLAF
+642 VIEISEQVKRGDFAF

-671 PFRITSKTTGESH
+671 PFRITSKTTRESH

-689 ENGMV
+689 ENGMA

-729 VDDNLSALPYDT
+729 VDDNLGALPYDT

-774 TVDNKPYNPEIKG
+774 TVDNKPYTPEIKG
-787 EVDKRQTLFKANG
+787 EIDKRQTLFKANG

-847 DGKMNVWY
+847 DGKMNIWY
-855 QTNMTNTPAQEE
+855 QTNMTNTPAQEK

-876 KESETTELVQESES
+876 KESETTERTQESES
-890 TQENESANAQESES
+890 TQESE
-904 AQESGTAN
+904 TVIV
-912 AQESESTQGN
+912 QESESTN
-922 ETAIAQE
+922 AQE

-944 NPNNERMYNFEN
+944 NPNNERMYNFDN

-1003 QEDGQWDRR
+1003 QEDEQWNRR

-1022 NTFDSTEL
+1022 NAFDSTEL

-1087 HDEDKDSVVQT
+1087 HDEDKDSVAQT
-1098 TVQYPTDTTDN
+1098 TVQYPTNTTDN

-1150 GKSQR
+1150 RKSQR